1 MKLLHLIIEKAIF
14 RVDHVKYCR
23 RNRRWVDGSSMPVIS
38 TNSFVFLSDVK
49 ASGKVYRIMEFLW
62 NFLGNSLGHRPYI
75 E

>member
-38 TNSFVFLSDVK
+38 TNSFVFLFVPTSKQVEK
-49 ASGKVYRIMEFLW
+49 FIGLW
-62 NFLGNSLGHRPYI
+62 NDQHPKDLDEISN
-75 E
+75 

>member
-38 TNSFVFLSDVK
+38 TNSFVFLFVPTSKQVEK
-49 ASGKVYRIMEFLW
+49 FIGLW
-62 NFLGNSLGHRPYI
+62 NDQHPKDLGEISN
-75 E
+75 

>member
-38 TNSFVFLSDVK
+38 TNSFVFLFVPTSKQVEK
-49 ASGKVYRIMEFLW
+49 CIGLW
-62 NFLGNSLGHRPYI
+62 SEQHP
-75 E
+75 